1 MEEKLKLEEKDVKKF
16 DFTTFELNYIIKN
29 ANFNK
34 DQLEVFKRL
43 TDIDGRQTIVK
54 MSMEM
59 DKSTATISRI
69 IDDIK
74 NKIYRLL

>member
-1 MEEKLKLEEKDVKKF
+1 MGKRKLKLEGKDVKKF

-54 MSMEM
+54 ISMEM
-59 DKSTATISRI
+59 DKSTASVSRI
-69 IDDIK
+69 IEDIK
-74 NKIYRLL
+74 KKPP